1 QDFQFGRTLGEGSYS
16 HCECADGKQYA
27 VKIITK
33 IHLFRAKKV
42 ETAAAE
48 REALIR
54 LRGHPG
60 IVSLYRAFH
69 DEGSL

>member
-1 QDFQFGRTLGEGSYS
+1 MLVKVKLATSRT
-16 HCECADGKQYA
+16 DGKHYA

-69 DEGSL
+69 DERSLCMF